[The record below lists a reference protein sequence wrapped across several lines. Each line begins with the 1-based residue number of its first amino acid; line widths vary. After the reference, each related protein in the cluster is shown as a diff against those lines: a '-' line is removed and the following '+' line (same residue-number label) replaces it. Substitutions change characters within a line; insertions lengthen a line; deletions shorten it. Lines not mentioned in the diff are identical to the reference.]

1 MIRMKIKY
9 LKDKIKRI
17 RSKQSDTF
25 RRLYG
30 VGMEQ
35 VHGGSRNGTSI
46 WSRMEQVHGVGTE
59 QVYGVEW
66 NKYME

>member
-46 WSRMEQVHGVGTE
+46 WSRMEQV
-59 QVYGVEW
+59 YGVEW
-66 NKYME
+66 KKYME